1 MLERAVRVL
10 LVQFLD
16 AAAQDAWTRL
26 DKDKLTRILDERARK
41 LGRLR
46 DLLLKSTDL
55 KPGKKD
61 GLLKVLD
68 KGTLGPRLLGLV
80 AVWAADPRVFDQLAP
95 ALREQPDFFRR
106 LDDAIEM
113 RNRVIHPD
121 GDEFP
126 NARTFRGAVLGLV
139 KAMMQVQRA

>member
-68 KGTLGPRLLGLV
+68 KGTLGRACSDWWRCGLRI
-80 AVWAADPRVFDQLAP
+80 RVSSTSWL
-95 ALREQPDFFRR
+95 QPCESSPISF
-106 LDDAIEM
+106 
-113 RNRVIHPD
+113 
-121 GDEFP
+121 GDWTMPSRCE
-126 NARTFRGAVLGLV
+126 TE
-139 KAMMQVQRA
+139 